1 MVLADLGRKLTTALK
16 SLGNSAVINEEV
28 LQKCLNEV
36 CRALMEADVNIMLV
50 KQLKEGVKAQ
60 IDLEDMGSGLNKR
73 RVIQTA
79 VYKELVRICDPGIKP
94 WKPVKVPNSINYSK
108 AFPTVFIHIFRVLR
122 LENFYD
128 LKLRVVLTSLCSL
141 VFRELVKQ
149 QPVQNL
155 LTIIRK
161 RSDRIFSL
169 EYLFLKSKI
178 RDGKSVSFVLIHF
191 ELVLLIKSNR
201 TVPKRESRSTV
212 VTPKRTQLLLPT
224 MVYSK
229 YQIMLMSWFK

>member
-94 WKPVKVPNSINYSK
+94 WKPVKVPNSIN
-108 AFPTVFIHIFRVLR
+108 
-122 LENFYD
+122 
-128 LKLRVVLTSLCSL
+128 
-141 VFRELVKQ
+141 
-149 QPVQNL
+149 
-155 LTIIRK
+155 
-161 RSDRIFSL
+161 
-169 EYLFLKSKI
+169 
-178 RDGKSVSFVLIHF
+178 
-191 ELVLLIKSNR
+191 
-201 TVPKRESRSTV
+201 
-212 VTPKRTQLLLPT
+212 
-224 MVYSK
+224 
-229 YQIMLMSWFK
+229 